1 MTGRDLIIYILTN
14 HLEDEPV
21 FKDGA
26 ILGFISVEETAAKL
40 DVGAAT
46 IYAWIQLG
54 KLPSVVI
61 GNTIYIPANFDSPF
75 ENEL

>member
-1 MTGRDLIIYILTN
+1 MTGRDLIMYILSN

-26 ILGFISVEETAAKL
+26 ILGFISVEATAAKL

-46 IYAWIQLG
+46 ILAWVQLG

-61 GNTIYIPANFDSPF
+61 GNTIYIPANFNSPF